1 MQNVIMLNVV
11 ILRVKA
17 PMRSYQFGA
26 KTLSMITLSIMT
38 MHNNK

>member
-26 KTLSMITLSIMT
+26 KKLSTTTLSNMT
-38 MHNNK
+38 MHKKK